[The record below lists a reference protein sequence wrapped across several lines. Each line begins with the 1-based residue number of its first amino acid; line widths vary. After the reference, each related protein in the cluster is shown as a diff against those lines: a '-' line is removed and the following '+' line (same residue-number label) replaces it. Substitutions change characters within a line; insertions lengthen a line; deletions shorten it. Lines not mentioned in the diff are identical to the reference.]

1 MRRALF
7 VGVALVFFAAC
18 NNDSKTPEDKKGETP
33 AANDITQDP
42 VYQKG
47 LELIAQSDC
56 LTCHSV
62 EDKINGPSYREVAN
76 KYANLPDTIVGYL
89 ARKIIHGVEAGTGIW
104 GDAPMTPHSTLSQ
117 QDAEALAKYVLLFK
131 K

>member
-18 NNDSKTPEDKKGETP
+18 NNDSKTPEDKKGEAP
-33 AANDITQDP
+33 AASDITQDP

-76 KYANLPDTIVGYL
+76 KYAGSDTAVAYL
-89 ARKIIHGVEAGTGIW
+89 SQKIIKGGKGVWGTIEM
-104 GDAPMTPHSTLSQ
+104 AAHPTLSQ